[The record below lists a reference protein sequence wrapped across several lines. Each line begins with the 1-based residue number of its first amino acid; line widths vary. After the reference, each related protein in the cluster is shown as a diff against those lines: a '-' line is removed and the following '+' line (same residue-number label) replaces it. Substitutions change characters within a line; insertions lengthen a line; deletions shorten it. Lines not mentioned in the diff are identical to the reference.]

1 MFSGLFFDLN
11 ICMDTQL
18 TVADIAN
25 IKTLLEAAC
34 ARGAFRANEMSNIGA
49 TYDKITVFLQQAQTQ
64 TELNEPSKGET
75 PC

>member
-1 MFSGLFFDLN
+1 LFSGLFFDLN

>member
-1 MFSGLFFDLN
+1 MFSGLFFDVN

>member
-1 MFSGLFFDLN
+1 
-11 ICMDTQL
+11 MDTQL